1 MPHSALRPWRL
12 VIPVKGGTGAKTRL
26 RPPHGVSRAA
36 LAEAMA
42 RDSAAAA
49 AQRMPSG
56 LVFVVAGDARVAEW
70 AAELGAV
77 VVADPGKG
85 LNAAVAAGIAR
96 AARPTPGD
104 LDSGDRDSH
113 DLDAGDLDVGGS
125 DVGGRDVGCAVPVA
139 VLLGDVPALRP
150 GDLAAGLG
158 AAAAYDLAFVPD
170 ADGTGTVLL
179 TALDADRLRPR
190 FGAGSARRHEEGGHR
205 RLDLPLPRL
214 RTDVD
219 DAGSLARAAAL
230 GLGPRT
236 AALLAGARRPTG

>member
-56 LVFVVAGDARVAEW
+56 QVFVVAGDARVAEW

-96 AARPTPGD
+96 AARPTPE
-104 LDSGDRDSH
+104 DRDSRH
-113 DLDAGDLDVGGS
+113 LDAGDLEAGDLDGGS
-125 DVGGRDVGCAVPVA
+125 LEGDDAVPVA

-150 GDLAAGLG
+150 SDLAAGLG

-179 TALDADRLRPR
+179 TALDARALRPR
-190 FGAGSARRHEEGGHR
+190 FGAGSARLHEDGGHH

-219 DAGSLARAAAL
+219 DAGSLARAVAL

>member
-1 MPHSALRPWRL
+1 
-12 VIPVKGGTGAKTRL
+12 
-26 RPPHGVSRAA
+26 
-36 LAEAMA
+36 MA

-77 VVADPGKG
+77 VVADPGNG

-96 AARPTPGD
+96 AARPTPED
-104 LDSGDRDSH
+104 LDSGHRDSH
-113 DLDAGDLDVGGS
+113 DLDAGDLDAEGLDAGS
-125 DVGGRDVGCAVPVA
+125 PVPVA

-179 TALDADRLRPR
+179 TALDAGRLRPR
-190 FGAGSARRHEEGGHR
+190 FGAGSARRHEDGGHR

>member
-1 MPHSALRPWRL
+1 
-12 VIPVKGGTGAKTRL
+12 
-26 RPPHGVSRAA
+26 
-36 LAEAMA
+36 
-42 RDSAAAA
+42 
-49 AQRMPSG
+49 MPSG
-56 LVFVVAGDARVAEW
+56 QVFVVAGDARVAGW

-77 VVADPGKG
+77 VVADPGEG

-104 LDSGDRDSH
+104 LESGHLDTGDR
-113 DLDAGDLDVGGS
+113 DAGDLDAGCRGAGS
-125 DVGGRDVGCAVPVA
+125 AVPVA
-139 VLLGDVPALRP
+139 VLLGDLPALRP
-150 GDLAAGLG
+150 DDLAAGLA

-179 TALDADRLRPR
+179 TALDAGALRPR

-236 AALLAGARRPTG
+236 AALLADARRLTG